1 MAVKIEVV
9 KGQDAG
15 WAHVIHSR
23 EAKIGRGSG
32 NHIRLTDPAWQ
43 EGHLELVNRGGGW
56 LVVNRMPH
64 GVFHQG
70 QILEPGKSR
79 TWYEGE
85 LLQPTAGTLLV
96 LRSDDSKPS
105 GGQGIVSMPP
115 AEKAKKSPLI
125 PLVAVGSLAVAFLM
139 FHSRGTGASS
149 PKAGEAFEPPA
160 VSSLAEHHEV
170 GKYIKRIRALV
181 TQAEFSLRTANNAEA
196 LSTLRQ
202 ARDQAKRLE
211 DEANQLLGS
220 GSSEEFRNGL
230 AGMRLKICD
239 RIAAISK
246 ATPAPGAT

>member
-1 MAVKIEVV
+1 MAIKIEVV

-15 WAHVIHSR
+15 WVHVVHSR

-85 LLQPTAGTLLV
+85 LLQPTAGTLFV

-105 GGQGIVSMPP
+105 GGQAIVSMPP

-125 PLVAVGSLAVAFLM
+125 PLVAVGSLALAFLM
-139 FHSRGTGASS
+139 FHSRGSEGSP
-149 PKAGEAFEPPA
+149 PKAAEAFEPPA
-160 VSSLAEHHEV
+160 VSSLADHHEV

-181 TQAEFSLRTANNAEA
+181 AQAEFSLRTSNTAEA
-196 LSTLRQ
+196 LSNFRQ
-202 ARDQAKRLE
+202 ARDQVQRLE
-211 DEANQLLGS
+211 EESVQKSGAVGSEA
-220 GSSEEFRNGL
+220 FRNGL

>member
-1 MAVKIEVV
+1 MSVRIEVV
-9 KGQDAG
+9 RGQDAG
-15 WAHVIHSR
+15 WVHVIHSR

-43 EGHLELVNRGGGW
+43 EGYLDLVNRGGGW

-85 LLQPTAGTLLV
+85 QLQPTAGTLLV

-105 GGQGIVSMPP
+105 GGQAIVSLPP
-115 AEKAKKSPLI
+115 GGKAKKSPVI
-125 PLVAVGSLAVAFLM
+125 PLVAAGSLALAFLM
-139 FHSRGTGASS
+139 FSNRGSDGSSQKSRE
-149 PKAGEAFEPPA
+149 PLEPPA
-160 VSSLAEHHEV
+160 VSSLADHQNV

-181 TQAEFSLRTANNAEA
+181 SQAEFSLRTSNTAEA

-202 ARDQAKRLE
+202 ARDQTKRLE
-211 DEANQLLGS
+211 DESAELLG
-220 GSSEEFRNGL
+220 GAGLDEFRTGL
-230 AGMRLKICD
+230 AGMRLKISE
-239 RIAAISK
+239 RINAISRV
-246 ATPAPGAT
+246 TSPPRST

>member
-1 MAVKIEVV
+1 MAIKIEVV

-15 WAHVIHSR
+15 WVHVVYSR

-105 GGQGIVSMPP
+105 GGQAIVSMPP

-125 PLVAVGSLAVAFLM
+125 PLVAAGSLALAFLM
-139 FHSRGTGASS
+139 FHYRGSEGSS
-149 PKAGEAFEPPA
+149 PKTAESFEPPA
-160 VSSLAEHHEV
+160 VSSLADHHEV

-181 TQAEFSLRTANNAEA
+181 SQAEFSLRTSNTAEA

-211 DEANQLLGS
+211 DESVQLLG
-220 GSSEEFRNGL
+220 GNGSEEFRTGI
-230 AGMRLKICD
+230 AAMRFKICD
-239 RIAAISK
+239 RIAGISK
-246 ATPAPGAT
+246 ATPAAGAT